1 MFLAFIMVT
10 LIQKELDIFREK
22 VCNTHR
28 IRTQKDTLLP
38 DCVPEHIDNFPEQYN
53 LEECGELY

>member
-1 MFLAFIMVT
+1 MVT

-28 IRTQKDTLLP
+28 VRTQKDRLLP
-38 DCVPEHIDNFPEQYN
+38 DGVPEHIDNFPEQYN
-53 LEECGELY
+53 LEECGKWY